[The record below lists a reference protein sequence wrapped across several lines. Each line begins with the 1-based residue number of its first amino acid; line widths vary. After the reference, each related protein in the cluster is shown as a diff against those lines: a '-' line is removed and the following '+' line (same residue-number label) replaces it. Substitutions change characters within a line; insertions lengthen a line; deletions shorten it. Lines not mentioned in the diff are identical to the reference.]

1 MRSGTD
7 HRTLTAERL
16 ESRVLLAGDVRAGVD
31 LGLLSVTGDE
41 ADNAV
46 VVVQRFER
54 VRSGDGLVRLRRS
67 IVVTGQWKDGAPTTV
82 NGGASAS
89 FPVAD
94 VDDVVV
100 DMAGGDDRA
109 TAAGLRLTG
118 VLGMDGGDFGDD
130 SISVLASRVGRLGIR
145 MGNGNDRLSIIGTA
159 VAGLASL
166 TGEDGRDALVV
177 LGSTFGSVEI
187 RNFEYVF
194 PPGLGESAP
203 AA

>member
-89 FPVAD
+89 
-94 VDDVVV
+94 
-100 DMAGGDDRA
+100 
-109 TAAGLRLTG
+109 LR
-118 VLGMDGGDFGDD
+118 
-130 SISVLASRVGRLGIR
+130 
-145 MGNGNDRLSIIGTA
+145 
-159 VAGLASL
+159 
-166 TGEDGRDALVV
+166 
-177 LGSTFGSVEI
+177 
-187 RNFEYVF
+187 
-194 PPGLGESAP
+194 
-203 AA
+203 

>member
-1 MRSGTD
+1 M
-7 HRTLTAERL
+7 
-16 ESRVLLAGDVRAGVD
+16 
-31 LGLLSVTGDE
+31 
-41 ADNAV
+41 
-46 VVVQRFER
+46 
-54 VRSGDGLVRLRRS
+54 
-67 IVVTGQWKDGAPTTV
+67 
-82 NGGASAS
+82 
-89 FPVAD
+89 AD

-177 LGSTFGSVEI
+177 LGSTFGSGQKMLNPTTATGSSRAI
-187 RNFEYVF
+187 WTMWSR
-194 PPGLGESAP
+194 LSQSRT
-203 AA
+203 